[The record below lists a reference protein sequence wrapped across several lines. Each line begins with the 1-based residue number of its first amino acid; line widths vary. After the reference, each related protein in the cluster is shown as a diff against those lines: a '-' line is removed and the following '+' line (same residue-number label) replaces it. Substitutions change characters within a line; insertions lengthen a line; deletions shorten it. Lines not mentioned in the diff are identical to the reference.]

1 MSNIN
6 KNNSNNNNNSI
17 VLQKYMAMAGL
28 GSRRKCQELIS
39 QKKVKING
47 HIANLGARVSVK
59 DHVTV
64 NNNKIFL
71 SNNKIYIM
79 MYKPRGYV
87 TTVHDELERKCVLD
101 LINNKITERVY
112 PVGRLDKNSE
122 GILLITN
129 DGNFANIIMHPSN
142 KISKTYRVTVN
153 SEITDIQVNNLLLIK
168 EIDGQKIN
176 PPEIKILES
185 SINRS
190 VLEIKISQGLNRQI
204 RKMCELVNLEVT
216 RLKRISIGNLKLGNL
231 KPGTFRNLEQHEIN
245 YFLDK

>member
-1 MSNIN
+1 
-6 KNNSNNNNNSI
+6 
-17 VLQKYMAMAGL
+17 
-28 GSRRKCQELIS
+28 
-39 QKKVKING
+39 
-47 HIANLGARVSVK
+47 
-59 DHVTV
+59 
-64 NNNKIFL
+64 

>member
-6 KNNSNNNNNSI
+6 KNNSNNNI

-176 PPEIKILES
+176 PPEIKI
-185 SINRS
+185 
-190 VLEIKISQGLNRQI
+190 SQGLNRQI